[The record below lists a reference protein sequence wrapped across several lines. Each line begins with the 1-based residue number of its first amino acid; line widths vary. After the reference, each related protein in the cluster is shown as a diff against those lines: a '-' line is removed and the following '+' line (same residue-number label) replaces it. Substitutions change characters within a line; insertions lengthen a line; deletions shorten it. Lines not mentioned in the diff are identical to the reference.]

1 VVMHMSNNR
10 GYILVGVLL
19 SFALL
24 SIIVAPL
31 SLSLIFSARQ
41 SEGAA
46 NRLTALELAQGKLE
60 EMTSYR
66 YEDIGPMDRESFPVP
81 FGSFNFAVQVE
92 EDQAMSGLKNILV
105 IVYYPDPSSG
115 SEKTVSVTG
124 ARARR

>member
-1 VVMHMSNNR
+1 MYMVDNR
-10 GYILVGVLL
+10 GYILIGVLL

-31 SLSLIFSARQ
+31 SLSLTFSAQQ
-41 SEGAA
+41 SASAA

-66 YEDIGPMDRESFPVP
+66 YEDIGPMNRESFPSP
-81 FGSFNFAVQVE
+81 FGFFDFAVQVVV
-92 EDQAMSGLKNILV
+92 DCPINGLKKISV
-105 IVYYPDPSSG
+105 TVYYPDSG
-115 SEKTVSVTG
+115 QAGEKNVSVTG